1 MVIEISRDIEQYK
14 ESVIFGLTAKQL
26 IYSLLSVVIGGGL
39 VLLLYQYIGLTS
51 SAYVAI
57 PVVAPIALGG
67 FYSYNGMSFNEVME
81 RKIQMLFFNR
91 PLTYVSTESEVEL
104 KRYLREI
111 DGAQNGIKKSRK
123 KESVKSVNKRN
134 EKLKRKL
141 KEKLKEKLKDKPKDK
156 PSEKL
161 YEKLKR
167 KPDKNPYE
175 KAYGSTAK
183 NGDFVSDLHSER
195 K

>member
-14 ESVIFGLTAKQL
+14 ESVILGLTAKQL

-67 FYSYNGMSFNEVME
+67 FYSYNGMSFNEVMK
-81 RKIQMLFFNR
+81 RKLQMLFNR
-91 PLTYVSTESEVEL
+91 PLTYVSTESEAEL

-123 KESVKSVNKRN
+123 KGSVNSAKRRN
-134 EKLKRKL
+134 EK
-141 KEKLKEKLKDKPKDK
+141 PKVIL
-156 PSEKL
+156 SEKP
-161 YEKLKR
+161 YEKPKR

-175 KAYGSTAK
+175 MAYGSTAK
-183 NGDFVSDLHSER
+183 NGDFDSDLHSER

>member
-14 ESVIFGLTAKQL
+14 ESVILGLTAKQL

-67 FYSYNGMSFNEVME
+67 FYSYNGMSFNEVMK
-81 RKIQMLFFNR
+81 RKLQMLFNR
-91 PLTYVSTESEVEL
+91 PLTYVSTESEAEL

-111 DGAQNGIKKSRK
+111 DGAQNGIKKSRNK
-123 KESVKSVNKRN
+123 GSVKSTK
-134 EKLKRKL
+134 KLYERP
-141 KEKLKEKLKDKPKDK
+141 KERPKERAKERAKERSKERPKDILG
-156 PSEKL
+156 EKL
-161 YEKLKR
+161 YEKPKR
-167 KPDKNPYE
+167 KP
-175 KAYGSTAK
+175 KAKT
-183 NGDFVSDLHSER
+183 R
-195 K
+195 

>member
-14 ESVIFGLTAKQL
+14 ESVILGLTAKQL

-67 FYSYNGMSFNEVME
+67 FYSYNGMSFNEVMK
-81 RKIQMLFFNR
+81 RKLQMLFFNR
-91 PLTYVSTESEVEL
+91 PLTYVSTESEAEL

-123 KESVKSVNKRN
+123 KGSVKSAKRRN
-134 EKLKRKL
+134 EKLKRKQEEKP
-141 KEKLKEKLKDKPKDK
+141 KEK
-156 PSEKL
+156 
-161 YEKLKR
+161 
-167 KPDKNPYE
+167 PYE
-175 KAYGSTAK
+175 KPYGKPKEKTK
-183 NGDFVSDLHSER
+183 G
-195 K
+195 KTK

>member
-26 IYSLLSVVIGGGL
+26 IYSLLSVVIGGGM
-39 VLLLYQYIGLTS
+39 VLLLYRYIGLTS

-67 FYSYNGMSFNEVME
+67 FYTYNGMSFNEVMK

-91 PLTYVSTESEVEL
+91 PLTYDSTESEAEM

-111 DGAQNGIKKSRK
+111 DGAQNGIKKRRNNGS
-123 KESVKSVNKRN
+123 EKSTKRRN
-134 EKLKRKL
+134 EKLKRKP
-141 KEKLKEKLKDKPKDK
+141 KENPKEKPKDK

-161 YEKLKR
+161 YEKAKR
-167 KPDKNPYE
+167 KPKEKPYE
-175 KAYGSTAK
+175 KASGSTAK
-183 NGDFVSDLHSER
+183 NGDFDSSSHSER

>member
-67 FYSYNGMSFNEVME
+67 FYSYNGMSFNEVIK
-81 RKIQMLFFNR
+81 RKIQMLFFNQ
-91 PLTYVSTESEVEL
+91 PMTYVSTESEAEI

-111 DGAQNGIKKSRK
+111 DGAQNGIKKSRNK
-123 KESVKSVNKRN
+123 GSVKSAKRRN
-134 EKLKRKL
+134 EKLKRKP
-141 KEKLKEKLKDKPKDK
+141 KDKPKDIL
-156 PSEKL
+156 SEKP
-161 YEKLKR
+161 YEKPKR

-183 NGDFVSDLHSER
+183 NGNFDSDLHSER

>member
-26 IYSLLSVVIGGGL
+26 IFSLLSVIIGGGL
-39 VLLLYQYIGLTS
+39 VLLLYRYIGLTS

-67 FYSYNGMSFNEVME
+67 FYSYNGMSFNEVMK
-81 RKIQMLFFNR
+81 RKLQMLFFNR
-91 PLTYVSTESEVEL
+91 SLTYVSTESEAEL

-111 DGAQNGIKKSRK
+111 DGAQKGMMKSGKKG
-123 KESVKSVNKRN
+123 SVKSTK
-134 EKLKRKL
+134 
-141 KEKLKEKLKDKPKDK
+141 KP
-156 PSEKL
+156 
-161 YEKLKR
+161 YEKPKR
-167 KPDKNPYE
+167 KPMKDHTKAKRKPNDKQF
-175 KAYGSTAK
+175 KMVAGITTI
-183 NGDFVSDLHSER
+183 NGNFDSSSHSER